1 MRLTLIR
8 AMVVMMVV
16 MRVGDLMVIPLWLL
30 MMMLMMTIARLMLL
44 IMMIGLLLGMMMM
57 IGMLRRVAVAVRRVV
72 GERIGRRPVDEVAV
86 AAPSTDAAVPTDIVV
101 TRVVVAVVMVS
112 VVMDTTG
119 TAKRTW
125 RKRVRICI
133 MYYLSYPLNGISI
146 PRVSYSNSPNL

>member
-1 MRLTLIR
+1 
-8 AMVVMMVV
+8 MVVMMVV

-57 IGMLRRVAVAVRRVV
+57 MMIGMLRRVAVAVRRVV

-86 AAPSTDAAVPTDIVV
+86 AAPSTDAAVPTGIVV

-119 TAKRTW
+119 T
-125 RKRVRICI
+125 VFVDI
-133 MYYLSYPLNGISI
+133 
-146 PRVSYSNSPNL
+146 V